1 MAFSP
6 VKASKDIT
14 AKYTRYLSTI
24 FSLADPD
31 FQRMFEQRLQ
41 ETPFSKGPFLE
52 VTDAFQK
59 GPTIMELI
67 ETGELPESFDRLGFH
82 ANRPLYRHQVDS
94 LRKLASGS
102 NAVVSTGTGSGKT
115 ESFLLPV
122 LRDLVMQSNEGKLSP
137 GVRAMLIYPMNALA
151 NDQMERLREL
161 LKDYPQIT
169 FGSYTGQTEEEY
181 RGALASYKTLN
192 NGQDPLPN
200 EMICRKQMKEAPPHI
215 LITNYAMLEYLMV
228 RPDDAVFF
236 HPQHTRH
243 WKYIVLDE
251 AHVYK
256 GSTGIEVSMLLRRL
270 KARLGKPNIQYI
282 LTSATLGSEEDNQAV
297 AAFAQNLCDSP
308 FFADDVI
315 RAKRIRLEQPPEC
328 APVDE
333 RFYEEIAQMIAADRS
348 EEQIS
353 EAIRAVYP
361 RLPADHMEALYQIA
375 YNDTF
380 YWELRKFLQ
389 KPRTVKEIL
398 RELRCTEQRLA
409 DFVTV
414 VTRAVHI
421 GAKLFDA
428 RYHMFLR
435 AAESVFVTFAPQ
447 KQLFLEARKTYMENG
462 QPYKVFEIATC
473 NHCHAIYI
481 LGRESSLHILEQ
493 DIYAADQEPRSA
505 YLVSNTINDS
515 DDEHTLENAGQS
527 VEAYEL
533 CTVCGAL
540 SRPGGKRICTHDQT
554 IAVQKVSLKEGAQ
567 RLTKCPSCE
576 NVSAAGVLRQ
586 FFVGQEAVTSVVGTS
601 LFENLPSYK
610 VSYQKQK
617 SQEAD
622 DWGFDDDG
630 ENEEEIRRDVGAK
643 QFIAFS
649 DSRQAAAFYATYLDQ
664 TYQNIVYKRL
674 VVETLAKRE
683 YAAGGKCLDDFVEDL
698 IGQFERYGIAKS
710 YSVRKEAWKAALHEV
725 VDNNGVTSLYN
736 MGLIRFDISGESIIG
751 NKKFELSQEEMHE
764 ICALFA
770 DWMMSEGAVSYPE
783 AMNREERSF
792 FAHNGIEH
800 EYTLSDADP
809 QRCTLSFMPSRA
821 DLSNKRLAY
830 LEKVLSK
837 KGTLPE
843 QGVVGLLE
851 AIWKRFFACEKE
863 KSLLEGKNGAYR
875 LRSDK
880 ILVSRPDRLYR
891 CKKCRRITPHNVE
904 NICPAYRCDGELE
917 PFEPGT
923 SFANNHYYQLY
934 RQMEIR
940 PLRVVEHTA
949 QLDKETAYEYQQ
961 QFKRKELDILSCSTT
976 FEMGVDVGSLETV
989 FMRNVPPSPAN
1000 YAQRAGRAGRSLY
1013 SAAFALT
1020 FCNKSNHDFSF
1031 FRDPARMIKG
1041 RIDPP
1046 VFNTENP
1053 KIAIRH
1059 VYATAFS
1066 FFWKK
1071 HPEMFS
1077 QTSDFMEKQGVDK
1090 FVAYLET
1097 QPEDLKQY
1105 LKDFLP
1111 EGLAREFDVDHFGWT
1126 QGLIGS
1132 EGVLMISAEEYAE
1145 TIRRLKEA
1153 QDAAFAENRTGVDAY
1168 TQRIHVFQRERILAY
1183 LARNN
1188 IFPKYGFPVDTVEL
1202 TILDRKN
1209 TRKTGLQLQRDLS
1222 SAISEYAPG
1231 AQIVAN
1237 GKLITSRYIRKR
1249 PDRSWKMQR
1258 YHYCHRCGELNLSFY
1273 DGDSVVPPGGE
1284 AHCRNC
1290 SEVLEHGG
1298 AGVFL
1303 IPEFGFEADGNDIRK
1318 PGLRKPVRTF
1328 RSEVSYIGGAMGED
1342 EDVHQLG
1349 NATVYIRSG
1358 KAEEMAVLNRSRFYV
1373 CQSCGYTELDEKRFT
1388 PTMTKKHRCASGRQ
1402 CGNSNLQ
1409 NFTLA
1414 YIFETDVLT
1423 LRFTGME
1430 VAEQDQALSLLY
1442 GILEGASRT
1451 LEVDRGDISGC
1462 LKWFRNG
1469 DTGRGNYGFVF
1480 YDKTPGGAGHVRRMQ
1495 DTEVLSKVLKE
1506 TLETIS
1512 SCTCGGGEL
1521 DTSCY
1526 SCLRNYYNQKHHEY
1540 LQRKHVVAF
1549 LRELFSLSEKADT
1562 NRICDSVPCKQLLE
1576 NN

>member
-6 VKASKDIT
+6 VNASKDIT
-14 AKYTRYLSTI
+14 KKYTRYLSTI
-24 FSLADPD
+24 FSLADPEY
-31 FQRMFEQRLQ
+31 QKLFEQRLG

-59 GPTIMELI
+59 GPTILELI
-67 ETGELPESFDRLGFH
+67 EQGELPATFDRLGFH

-122 LRDLVMQSNEGKLSP
+122 LRELVQQSNEGKLNP

-151 NDQMERLREL
+151 NDQIERLREL

-169 FGSYTGQTEEEY
+169 FGSYTGQTEEGYEI
-181 RGALASYKTLN
+181 ALQGYKNLN
-192 NGQDPLPN
+192 DGKEPLRN
-200 EMICRKQMKEAPPHI
+200 ELICRQQMKQTPPHI
-215 LITNYAMLEYLMV
+215 LVTNYAMLEYLMV
-228 RPDDAVFF
+228 RPDDDVFF
-236 HPQHTRH
+236 RPQYTQY

-270 KARLGKPNIQYI
+270 KARLGKPKIQYI
-282 LTSATLGSEEDNQAV
+282 LTSATLGSEDDNESV
-297 AAFAQNLCDSP
+297 AAFAENLCDSP
-308 FFADDVI
+308 FYADDII

-328 APVDE
+328 SAVPE
-333 RFYEEIAQMIAADRS
+333 SFYRTIAQLIADDAS
-348 EEQIS
+348 EERIS
-353 EAIRAVYP
+353 KAIQAVYP
-361 RLPADHMEALYQIA
+361 DVPDDHMEALYQIA
-375 YNDTF
+375 YRDTF
-380 YWELRKFLQ
+380 YWRLRAYLQ

-398 RELRCTEQRLA
+398 QEIGCTEQRLT

-414 VTRAVHI
+414 VTRAVHN

-435 AAESVFVTFAPQ
+435 AAESVFVTLAP
-447 KQLFLEARKTYMENG
+447 KKLLFLEARKTCFENG
-462 QPYKVFEIATC
+462 EPYKVFEIATC
-473 NHCHAIYI
+473 NHCHAMYI
-481 LGRESSLHILEQ
+481 LGRESENHILEQ
-493 DIYAADQEPRSA
+493 ATFVADQEPRSA
-505 YLVSNTINDS
+505 YLIANTANDS
-515 DDEHTLENAGQS
+515 DDEHTLELAGQE
-527 VEAYEL
+527 VETFEL
-533 CTVCGAL
+533 CAVCGAL
-540 SRPGGKRICTHDQT
+540 TRLGGKKICQHNHTVT
-554 IAVQKVSLKEGAQ
+554 VQKVSLKEDSQ
-567 RLTKCPSCE
+567 RLTKCAACE
-576 NVSAAGVLRQ
+576 NVSATGVLRQ

-610 VSYQKQK
+610 VTYQKQEA
-617 SQEAD
+617 QED
-622 DWGFDDDG
+622 DWGFDDDT
-630 ENEEEIRRDVGAK
+630 ETEETLRQDVGAK

-664 TYQNIVYKRL
+664 TYQNIAYKRL

-698 IGQFERYGIAKS
+698 IGQFERFGMAKS

-736 MGLIRFDISGESIIG
+736 MGLVRFDIVADHIVG
-751 NKKFELSQEEMHE
+751 NKKFGLSPEEMHE

-783 AMNREERSF
+783 AMNRDERSF

-800 EYTLSDADP
+800 EYTLSDANP
-809 QRCTLSFMPSRA
+809 QSCTLSFMPSRA

-830 LEKVLSK
+830 LEKVLKK

-843 QGVVGLLE
+843 QGVSGLLE
-851 AIWKRFFACEKE
+851 AIWRRFFACEKE
-863 KSLLEGKNGAYR
+863 NALLVGKNGTYR
-875 LRSDK
+875 IQSEK
-880 ILVSRPDRLYR
+880 ILVSRPGQLYR
-891 CKKCRRITPHNVE
+891 CKKCHRITPHNVE

-917 PFEPGT
+917 AFDPGT
-923 SFANNHYYQLY
+923 ALADNHYYQLY

-1000 YAQRAGRAGRSLY
+1000 YAQRAGRAGRSMY

-1031 FRDPARMIKG
+1031 FRDPTRMIKG

-1046 VFNTENP
+1046 IFNVENP

-1066 FFWKK
+1066 FFWKRY
-1071 HPEMFS
+1071 PEMFS
-1077 QTSDFMEKQGVDK
+1077 QTSEFMEKEGVEM
-1090 FVAYLET
+1090 FIAYLESK
-1097 QPEDLKQY
+1097 PEELKQY

-1111 EGLAREFDVDHFGWT
+1111 AGLIRAFDIENFGWI
-1126 QGLIGS
+1126 QGITGE
-1132 EGVLMISAEEYAE
+1132 EGVLTIAAEEYAE
-1145 TIRRLKEA
+1145 TIRRLREA
-1153 QDAAFAENRTGVDAY
+1153 QEAAFSEDRTGVDAY

-1183 LARNN
+1183 LARKN
-1188 IFPKYGFPVDTVEL
+1188 IFPKYGFPVDTVEM
-1202 TILDRKN
+1202 TILDRKS

-1249 PDRSWKMQR
+1249 PDRSWKMSR
-1258 YHYCHRCGELNLSFY
+1258 YHICQQCGDLNLSFY
-1273 DGDSVVPPGGE
+1273 EEGSGNLPEGE
-1284 AHCRNC
+1284 ALCQNC
-1290 SEVLEHGG
+1290 GAVLEYAK
-1298 AGVFL
+1298 AGVYL

-1318 PGLRKPVRTF
+1318 PGLKKPIRTF
-1328 RSEVSYIGGAMGED
+1328 KSEVSYIGGAMGED
-1342 EDVHQLG
+1342 EETYQLG
-1349 NATVYIRSG
+1349 NATVHVRSG
-1358 KAEEMAVLNRSRFYV
+1358 KSEELAVLNRSRFYV

-1388 PTMTKKHRCASGRQ
+1388 PTMTKKHRTASGWQ
-1402 CGNSNLQ
+1402 CGNNRLQ
-1409 NFTLA
+1409 NFSLA
-1414 YIFETDVLT
+1414 YRFETDVLT

-1430 VAEQDQALSLLY
+1430 ITTQEQALSLLY
-1442 GILEGASRT
+1442 GILEGASRA
-1451 LEVDRGDISGC
+1451 LEVERSDISGC
-1462 LKWFRNG
+1462 LKWFWNQ
-1469 DTGRGNYGFVF
+1469 DSGRGNYGFVF

-1495 DTEVLSKVLKE
+1495 NASVLERVLRAALEV
-1506 TLETIS
+1506 IS
-1512 SCTCGGGEL
+1512 GCTCGGSEL

-1526 SCLRNYYNQKHHEY
+1526 SCLRNYYNQKHHEL
-1540 LQRKHVVAF
+1540 LQRKYVIDF
-1549 LRELFSLSEKADT
+1549 LTTLFG
-1562 NRICDSVPCKQLLE
+1562 
-1576 NN
+1576 

>member
-6 VKASKDIT
+6 VNASKDIT
-14 AKYTRYLSTI
+14 KKYTRYLSTI
-24 FSLADPD
+24 FSLADPE
-31 FQRMFEQRLQ
+31 FQKLFEQRLQ

-59 GPTIMELI
+59 GLTILELI
-67 ETGELPESFDRLGFH
+67 EQGELPATFERLGFH
-82 ANRPLYRHQVDS
+82 TNRPLYRHQVDS
-94 LRKLASGS
+94 LRKLASGN

-115 ESFLLPV
+115 ESFLLPL
-122 LRDLVMQSNEGKLSP
+122 LRELVQQSNDGKLNP

-151 NDQMERLREL
+151 NDQIERLREL

-169 FGSYTGQTEEEY
+169 FGSYTGQTEEGYEI
-181 RGALASYKTLN
+181 ALQGYKNLN
-192 NGQDPLPN
+192 DGKEPLPN
-200 EMICRKQMKEAPPHI
+200 ELICRQQMKQTPPHI
-215 LITNYAMLEYLMV
+215 LVTNYAMLEYLMV
-228 RPDDAVFF
+228 RPDDDVFF
-236 HPQHTRH
+236 RPQYTQY

-270 KARLGKPNIQYI
+270 KARLGKPKIQYI
-282 LTSATLGSEEDNQAV
+282 LTSATLGSEDDNESV
-297 AAFAQNLCDSP
+297 AAFAENLCDSA
-308 FFADDVI
+308 FYAEDII
-315 RAKRIRLEQPPEC
+315 RAKRIRLEQPPDC
-328 APVDE
+328 KDVDE
-333 RFYEEIAQMIAADRS
+333 SFYRTIAQMIVTDRS
-348 EEQIS
+348 EDAIAAKIREFYPSAS
-353 EAIRAVYP
+353 E
-361 RLPADHMEALYQIA
+361 DHMEALYQIA
-375 YNDTF
+375 YRDTF
-380 YWELRKFLQ
+380 YWRLRAYLQ

-398 RELRCTEQRLA
+398 QEIGCTEQRLT

-414 VTRAVHI
+414 VTRAVHN

-435 AAESVFVTFAPQ
+435 AAESVFVTLAPK
-447 KQLFLEARKTYMENG
+447 KQLFLEARKTCFENG
-462 QPYKVFEIATC
+462 QAYKVFEIATC
-473 NHCHAIYI
+473 NHCHALYI
-481 LGRESSLHILEQ
+481 LGRESENHILEQ
-493 DIYAADQEPRSA
+493 STFVADQEPRSA
-505 YLVSNTINDS
+505 YLIANTANDS
-515 DDEHTLENAGQS
+515 DDEHTFEHVGQE
-527 VEAYEL
+527 VETYEL

-540 SRPGGKRICTHDQT
+540 TRPGGKKLCQHNHSIT
-554 IAVQKVSLKEGAQ
+554 VQKVSLKEGSQ
-567 RLTKCPSCE
+567 RLTKCAACE
-576 NVSAAGVLRQ
+576 NVSATGVLRQ

-610 VSYQKQK
+610 VTYQKQ
-617 SQEAD
+617 QTQTED
-622 DWGFDDDG
+622 DWGFDDA
-630 ENEEEIRRDVGAK
+630 EETEEELRKDVGAK

-683 YAAGGKCLDDFVEDL
+683 YASGGKCLDDFVEDL
-698 IGQFERYGIAKS
+698 IAQFERYGMAKNA
-710 YSVRKEAWKAALHEV
+710 SVRKEAWKAALHEV
-725 VDNNGVTSLYN
+725 IDNNGVTSLYN
-736 MGLIRFDISGESIIG
+736 MGLIRFDILADHIIG
-751 NKKFELSQEEMHE
+751 NKKFGLSQEEMHE

-783 AMNREERSF
+783 AMNRDERSF
-792 FAHNGIEH
+792 YAHNGIEH
-800 EYTLSDADP
+800 EYTLSDANP
-809 QRCTLSFMPSRA
+809 QSCTLSFMPSRA

-830 LEKVLSK
+830 LEKVLRK

-843 QGVVGLLE
+843 QGVVGLLD

-863 KSLLEGKNGAYR
+863 KALLVGKNGTYR
-875 LRSDK
+875 LQSEK
-880 ILVSRPDRLYR
+880 ILVSRPGQLYR
-891 CKKCRRITPHNVE
+891 CKKCHRVTPHNVE

-917 PFEPGT
+917 PFDP
-923 SFANNHYYQLY
+923 SINFADSHYYQLY

-1000 YAQRAGRAGRSLY
+1000 YAQRAGRAGRSMY

-1031 FRDPARMIKG
+1031 FRDPVRMIKG

-1046 VFNTENP
+1046 VFNVANP

-1066 FFWKK
+1066 FFWKEY
-1071 HPEMFS
+1071 PEMFS
-1077 QTSDFMEKQGVDK
+1077 QTSEFMEKQGVEQ
-1090 FVAYLET
+1090 FVAYLESK
-1097 QPEDLKQY
+1097 PEKLKQY

-1111 EGLAREFDVDHFGWT
+1111 DDLIRVFDVEHFGWV
-1126 QGLIGS
+1126 QGITGE
-1132 EGVLMISAEEYAE
+1132 EGVLTIAAEEYEE
-1145 TIRRLKEA
+1145 TIRRLREA
-1153 QDAAFAENRTGVDAY
+1153 QETAFAEDRTGVDAY

-1183 LARNN
+1183 LARKN
-1188 IFPKYGFPVDTVEL
+1188 IFPKYGFPVDTVEM
-1202 TILDRKN
+1202 TILDRKS

-1249 PDRSWKMQR
+1249 PDRSWKMSR
-1258 YHYCHRCGELNLSFY
+1258 YHICQQCGDLNLSFY
-1273 DGDSVVPPGGE
+1273 EEGGSYLPEGE
-1284 AHCRNC
+1284 ALCQNC
-1290 SEVLEHGG
+1290 GAVLEYAK
-1298 AGVFL
+1298 AGVYL

-1318 PGLRKPVRTF
+1318 PGLKKPIRTF
-1328 RSEVSYIGGAMGED
+1328 KSEVSYIGGAMGED
-1342 EDVHQLG
+1342 EETYQLG
-1349 NATVYIRSG
+1349 NATVHVRSG
-1358 KAEEMAVLNRSRFYV
+1358 KSEELAVLNRSRFYV

-1388 PTMTKKHRCASGRQ
+1388 PTMTKKHRTASGWQ
-1402 CGNSNLQ
+1402 CRNNRLQ
-1409 NFTLA
+1409 NFSLA
-1414 YIFETDVLT
+1414 YRFETDVLT

-1430 VAEQDQALSLLY
+1430 ITTQEQALSLLY
-1442 GILEGASRT
+1442 GILEGASRA
-1451 LEVDRGDISGC
+1451 LEVERNDISGC
-1462 LKWFRNG
+1462 LKWFWNQ
-1469 DTGRGNYGFVF
+1469 DSGRGNYGFVF

-1495 DTEVLSKVLKE
+1495 NAKVLE
-1506 TLETIS
+1506 RVLREALETIS
-1512 SCTCGGGEL
+1512 GCTCGGSEL

-1526 SCLRNYYNQKHHEY
+1526 SCLRNYYNQKHHEL
-1540 LQRKHVVAF
+1540 LQRKYVIEY
-1549 LRELFSLSEKADT
+1549 LRELF
-1562 NRICDSVPCKQLLE
+1562 N
-1576 NN
+1576 

>member
-6 VKASKDIT
+6 VNASKDIT
-14 AKYTRYLSTI
+14 KKYTRYLSTI
-24 FSLADPD
+24 FSLADPE
-31 FQRMFEQRLQ
+31 FQKLFEQRLQ

-59 GPTIMELI
+59 GPTILELI
-67 ETGELPESFDRLGFH
+67 EQGELPATFDRLGFH
-82 ANRPLYRHQVDS
+82 TNRPLYRHQVDS

-122 LRDLVMQSNEGKLSP
+122 LRELVQQSNDGKLNP

-151 NDQMERLREL
+151 NDQIERLREL
-161 LKDYPQIT
+161 LRDYPQIT
-169 FGSYTGQTEEEY
+169 FGSYTGQTEEGYEI
-181 RGALASYKTLN
+181 ALQGYKNLN
-192 NGQDPLPN
+192 DGKEPLPN
-200 EMICRKQMKEAPPHI
+200 ELICRQQMKQTPPHI
-215 LITNYAMLEYLMV
+215 LVTNYAMLEYLMV
-228 RPDDAVFF
+228 RPDDDVFF
-236 HPQHTRH
+236 RPQYTQY

-270 KARLGKPNIQYI
+270 KARLGKPKIQYI
-282 LTSATLGSEEDNQAV
+282 LTSATLGSEDDNESV
-297 AAFAQNLCDSP
+297 AAFAENLCDSP
-308 FFADDVI
+308 FYAEDII
-315 RAKRIRLEQPPEC
+315 RAKRIRLEQPPDC
-328 APVDE
+328 KDVDE
-333 RFYEEIAQMIAADRS
+333 CFYRTIAQMIATDRS
-348 EEQIS
+348 EDAITATIREFYPGAS
-353 EAIRAVYP
+353 E
-361 RLPADHMEALYQIA
+361 DHMDALYQIA
-375 YNDTF
+375 YRDAF
-380 YWELRKFLQ
+380 YWRLRAYLQ

-398 RELRCTEQRLA
+398 QEIGCTEQRLT

-414 VTRAVHI
+414 VTRAVHN

-435 AAESVFVTFAPQ
+435 AAESVFVTLAPK
-447 KQLFLEARKTYMENG
+447 KQLFLEARKTCFENG
-462 QPYKVFEIATC
+462 QAYKVFEIATC
-473 NHCHAIYI
+473 NHCHALYI
-481 LGRESSLHILEQ
+481 LGRESENHILEQ
-493 DIYAADQEPRSA
+493 ATFVADQEPRSA
-505 YLVSNTINDS
+505 YLIANTANDS
-515 DDEHTLENAGQS
+515 DDEHTFEHAGQE
-527 VEAYEL
+527 VETYEL

-540 SRPGGKRICTHDQT
+540 TRPGGKKLCQHSHSIT
-554 IAVQKVSLKEGAQ
+554 VQKVSLKEGSQ
-567 RLTKCPSCE
+567 RLTKCAACE
-576 NVSAAGVLRQ
+576 NVSATGVLRQ

-610 VSYQKQK
+610 VTYQKQT
-617 SQEAD
+617 QAED
-622 DWGFDDDG
+622 DWGFDDT
-630 ENEEEIRRDVGAK
+630 EETEEELRKDVGAK

-683 YAAGGKCLDDFVEDL
+683 YTSGGKCLDDFVEDL
-698 IGQFERYGIAKS
+698 IAQFERYGMAKNA
-710 YSVRKEAWKAALHEV
+710 SVRKEAWKAALHEV
-725 VDNNGVTSLYN
+725 IDNNGVTSLYN
-736 MGLIRFDISGESIIG
+736 MGLIRFDIQGDHIIG
-751 NKKFELSQEEMHE
+751 NKKFNLSQAEMYE

-783 AMNREERSF
+783 AMNRDERSF

-800 EYTLSDADP
+800 EYTLSDANP
-809 QRCTLSFMPSRA
+809 QSCTLSFMPSRA

-830 LEKVLSK
+830 LEKVLRK

-843 QGVVGLLE
+843 QGVVGLLD

-863 KSLLEGKNGAYR
+863 KALLVSKNGTYR
-875 LRSDK
+875 IQSEK
-880 ILVSRPDRLYR
+880 ILVSRPGQLYR
-891 CKKCRRITPHNVE
+891 CKKCHRITPHNVMDV
-904 NICPAYRCDGELE
+904 CPAYRCDGELE
-917 PFEPGT
+917 SFDPSV
-923 SFANNHYYQLY
+923 SFADSHYYQLY

-1000 YAQRAGRAGRSLY
+1000 YAQRAGRAGRSMY

-1031 FRDPARMIKG
+1031 FRDPVRMIKG

-1046 VFNTENP
+1046 VFNVANP

-1066 FFWKK
+1066 FFWKEY
-1071 HPEMFS
+1071 PEMFS
-1077 QTSDFMEKQGVDK
+1077 QTSEFMEKQGVEQ
-1090 FVAYLET
+1090 FITYLESK
-1097 QPEDLKQY
+1097 PEKLKQY

-1111 EGLAREFDVDHFGWT
+1111 DELIRAFDVEHCGWV
-1126 QGLIGS
+1126 QGITGE
-1132 EGVLMISAEEYAE
+1132 EGVLTIAAEEYAE
-1145 TIRRLKEA
+1145 TIRRLREA
-1153 QDAAFAENRTGVDAY
+1153 QEAAFTEDRTGVDAY

-1183 LARNN
+1183 LARKN
-1188 IFPKYGFPVDTVEL
+1188 IFPKYGFPVDTVEM
-1202 TILDRKN
+1202 TILDRKS

-1249 PDRSWKMQR
+1249 PDRSWKMSR
-1258 YHYCHRCGELNLSFY
+1258 YHICQQCGDLNLRFY
-1273 DGDSVVPPGGE
+1273 EEGGSYLPEGE
-1284 AHCRNC
+1284 ALCQNC
-1290 SEVLEHGG
+1290 GAVLEYAK
-1298 AGVFL
+1298 AGVYL

-1318 PGLRKPVRTF
+1318 PGLKKPIRTF
-1328 RSEVSYIGGAMGED
+1328 KSEVSYIGGAMGED
-1342 EDVHQLG
+1342 EETYQLG
-1349 NATVYIRSG
+1349 NATVHVRSG
-1358 KAEEMAVLNRSRFYV
+1358 KSEELAVLNRSRFYV

-1388 PTMTKKHRCASGRQ
+1388 PTMTKKHRTASGWQ
-1402 CGNSNLQ
+1402 CGNNRLQ
-1409 NFTLA
+1409 NFSLA
-1414 YIFETDVLT
+1414 YRFETDVLT

-1430 VAEQDQALSLLY
+1430 ITTQEQALSLLY
-1442 GILEGASRT
+1442 GILEGASRA
-1451 LEVDRGDISGC
+1451 LEVERSDISGC
-1462 LKWFRNG
+1462 LKWFWNQ
-1469 DTGRGNYGFVF
+1469 DSGRGNYGFVF

-1495 DTEVLSKVLKE
+1495 NAKVLE
-1506 TLETIS
+1506 CVLREALDTIS
-1512 SCTCGGGEL
+1512 GCTCGGSEL

-1526 SCLRNYYNQKHHEY
+1526 SCLRNYYNQKHHEL
-1540 LQRKHVVAF
+1540 LQRKYVIEF
-1549 LRELFSLSEKADT
+1549 LRNLF
-1562 NRICDSVPCKQLLE
+1562 N
-1576 NN
+1576 

>member
-6 VKASKDIT
+6 VIASKDIT
-14 AKYTRYLSTI
+14 KKYTRYLSTI
-24 FSLADPD
+24 FSLADPEY
-31 FQRMFEQRLQ
+31 QKLFEQRLQ

-67 ETGELPESFDRLGFH
+67 EQGELPIGFDRLGFH
-82 ANRPLYRHQVDS
+82 MNRPLYRHQVDS
-94 LRKLASGS
+94 LYKLASGS

-122 LRDLVMQSNEGKLSP
+122 LKELVVQGNEGKLNP

-151 NDQMERLREL
+151 NDQIERLREL

-181 RGALASYKTLN
+181 RDALIGYKNLN
-192 NGQDPLPN
+192 NGEDPLPN
-200 EMICRKQMKEAPPHI
+200 ELICRQQMKKAPPHI

-228 RPDDAVFF
+228 RPDDDVFF
-236 HPQHTRH
+236 RPQYTQY

-270 KARLGKPNIQYI
+270 KARLGKPKIQYI
-282 LTSATLGSEEDNQAV
+282 LTSATLGSEDDNESV
-297 AAFAQNLCDSP
+297 AAFAENLCDSP
-308 FFADDVI
+308 FYAEDVI
-315 RAKRIRLEQPPEC
+315 RAKRIRLEQPPAC
-328 APVDE
+328 KKVDE
-333 RFYEEIAQMIAADRS
+333 SFYRTIAQLITDDAS
-348 EEQIS
+348 EEHIS
-353 EAIRAVYP
+353 KAIRVAYP
-361 RLPADHMEALYQIA
+361 YAPEDHMEALYQIA
-375 YNDTF
+375 YTDSF
-380 YWELRKFLQ
+380 YWRLRSYLQ

-398 RELRCTEQRLA
+398 QEIGCTEQRLT

-414 VTRAVHI
+414 VTRAVHN

-435 AAESVFVTFAPQ
+435 AAESVFVTLAPR
-447 KQLFLEARKTYMENG
+447 KQLFLEARKTCFENG
-462 QPYKVFEIATC
+462 NPYKVFEIATC
-473 NHCHAIYI
+473 NHCHAMYI
-481 LGRESSLHILEQ
+481 LGRESENHILEQ
-493 DIYAADQEPRSA
+493 AAFVADQEPRSA
-505 YLVSNTINDS
+505 YLIANTVNDS
-515 DDEHTLENAGQS
+515 DDEHTLELAGQS
-527 VEAYEL
+527 IETYEL
-533 CTVCGAL
+533 CAVCGAL
-540 SRPGGKRICTHDQT
+540 TRPGGKRLCQHNYSVT
-554 IAVQKVSLKEGAQ
+554 VQKVSLKEGSQ
-567 RLTKCPSCE
+567 RLTKCAACE
-576 NVSAAGVLRQ
+576 NVSATGVLRQ

-610 VSYQKQK
+610 VTYQKQEV
-617 SQEAD
+617 QED
-622 DWGFDDDG
+622 DWGFGDDSETED
-630 ENEEEIRRDVGAK
+630 IVRQDVGAK

-698 IGQFERYGIAKS
+698 ISQFERYGMAKS

-736 MGLIRFDISGESIIG
+736 MGLIRFDIVGDHIVG
-751 NKKFELSQEEMHE
+751 NKKFSLSQEEMHE

-770 DWMMSEGAVSYPE
+770 DWMMSEGAISYPE
-783 AMNREERSF
+783 AMNRDERSF

-800 EYTLSDADP
+800 EYTLSDANP
-809 QRCTLSFMPSRA
+809 QSCTLSFMPSRA

-830 LEKVLSK
+830 LEKVLKK
-837 KGTLPE
+837 KGTLPA
-843 QGVVGLLE
+843 QGVTGLLE
-851 AIWKRFFACEKE
+851 AIWERFFACKKE
-863 KSLLEGKNGAYR
+863 DALLIGKNGTYR
-875 LRSDK
+875 IQSEK
-880 ILVSRPDRLYR
+880 ILISRPGQLYR
-891 CKKCRRITPHNVE
+891 CRKCHRITPHNVE
-904 NICPAYRCDGELE
+904 NVCPAYRCDGELE
-917 PFEPGT
+917 TFDP
-923 SFANNHYYQLY
+923 SVVFAENHYYQLY

-1000 YAQRAGRAGRSLY
+1000 YAQRAGRAGRSMY

-1031 FRDPARMIKG
+1031 FRDPTRMIKG

-1046 VFNTENP
+1046 VFNVENP

-1059 VYATAFS
+1059 VYASAFG
-1066 FFWKK
+1066 FFWKQN
-1071 HPEMFS
+1071 PQMFS
-1077 QTSDFMEKQGVDK
+1077 QTSEFMEKQGVEQ
-1090 FVAYLET
+1090 FIAYLESK
-1097 QPEDLKQY
+1097 PEKLKQY

-1111 EGLAREFDVDHFGWT
+1111 DGLVHEFDIEHFGWI
-1126 QGLIGS
+1126 QGITGE
-1132 EGVLMISAEEYAE
+1132 EGVLTIAAEDYAE
-1145 TIRRLKEA
+1145 TIRRLREA
-1153 QDAAFAENRTGVDAY
+1153 QESAFSEGRTGVDAY

-1183 LARNN
+1183 LARKN
-1188 IFPKYGFPVDTVEL
+1188 IFPKYGFPVDTVEM
-1202 TILDRKN
+1202 TILDRKS

-1249 PDRSWKMQR
+1249 PDRSWKMSR
-1258 YHYCHRCGELNLSFY
+1258 YHICQQCGDLNLSFY
-1273 DGDSVVPPGGE
+1273 EEGGSYLPE
-1284 AHCRNC
+1284 GEPICQNC
-1290 SEVLEHGG
+1290 GAALEYSK
-1298 AGVFL
+1298 AGVYL

-1318 PGLRKPVRTF
+1318 PGLKKPIRTF

-1342 EDVHQLG
+1342 EDTYQLG
-1349 NATVYIRSG
+1349 NATVHVRSG

-1373 CQSCGYTELDEKRFT
+1373 CQSCGYTELDERRFT
-1388 PTMTKKHRCASGRQ
+1388 PAMTKKHRTASGWQ
-1402 CGNSNLQ
+1402 CSNNKLQ
-1409 NFTLA
+1409 NFSLA
-1414 YIFETDVLT
+1414 YRFETDVLT

-1430 VAEQDQALSLLY
+1430 ITTQEQALSLLY
-1442 GILEGASRT
+1442 GILEGASSA
-1451 LEVDRGDISGC
+1451 LEVERSDISGC
-1462 LKWFRNG
+1462 LKWFWNEES
-1469 DTGRGNYGFVF
+1469 GRGNYGFVF

-1495 DTEVLSKVLKE
+1495 NANVLERVLRAA
-1506 TLETIS
+1506 LELIS
-1512 SCTCGGGEL
+1512 GCTCGGTEL

-1526 SCLRNYYNQKHHEY
+1526 SCLRNYYNQKHHEL
-1540 LQRKHVVAF
+1540 LQRRYVIDF
-1549 LRELFSLSEKADT
+1549 LQKLF
-1562 NRICDSVPCKQLLE
+1562 C
-1576 NN
+1576 

>member
-6 VKASKDIT
+6 VNASKDIT
-14 AKYTRYLSTI
+14 KKYTRYLSTI
-24 FSLADPD
+24 FSLADPE
-31 FQRMFEQRLQ
+31 FQKLFEQRLQ

-67 ETGELPESFDRLGFH
+67 DQGELPVTFDRLGFH

-122 LRDLVMQSNEGKLSP
+122 LRELVQQSNDGKLNP

-151 NDQMERLREL
+151 NDQIERLREL

-169 FGSYTGQTEEEY
+169 FGSYTGQTEEGYEI
-181 RGALASYKTLN
+181 ALQGYKNLN
-192 NGQDPLPN
+192 DGKEPLPN
-200 EMICRKQMKEAPPHI
+200 ELICRQQMKQTPPHI
-215 LITNYAMLEYLMV
+215 LVTNYAMLEYLMV
-228 RPDDAVFF
+228 RPDDDVFF
-236 HPQHTRH
+236 RPQYTQY

-270 KARLGKPNIQYI
+270 KARLGKPKIQYI
-282 LTSATLGSEEDNQAV
+282 LTSATLGSEDDNESV
-297 AAFAQNLCDSP
+297 AAFAENLCDSP
-308 FFADDVI
+308 FYAEDII
-315 RAKRIRLEQPPEC
+315 RAKRIRLEQPPDC
-328 APVDE
+328 DNVDE
-333 RFYEEIAQMIAADRS
+333 SFYRTIAQMIATDRS
-348 EEQIS
+348 EDAIAAKIREFYPSAS
-353 EAIRAVYP
+353 E
-361 RLPADHMEALYQIA
+361 DHMEALYQIA
-375 YNDTF
+375 YRDTF
-380 YWELRKFLQ
+380 YWRLRAYLQ

-398 RELRCTEQRLA
+398 QEIGCTEQHLT

-414 VTRAVHI
+414 VTRAVHN

-435 AAESVFVTFAPQ
+435 AADSVFVTLAPK
-447 KQLFLEARKTYMENG
+447 KQLFLEARKTCFENG
-462 QPYKVFEIATC
+462 QAYKVFEIATC
-473 NHCHAIYI
+473 NHCHALYI
-481 LGRESSLHILEQ
+481 LGRESENHILEQ
-493 DIYAADQEPRSA
+493 ATFVADQEPRSA
-505 YLVSNTINDS
+505 YLIANTANDS
-515 DDEHTLENAGQS
+515 DDEHTFEHAGQE
-527 VEAYEL
+527 VETYEL

-540 SRPGGKRICTHDQT
+540 TRPGGKKLCQHNHFIT
-554 IAVQKVSLKEGAQ
+554 VQKVSLKEGSQ
-567 RLTKCPSCE
+567 RLTKCAACE
-576 NVSAAGVLRQ
+576 NVSATGVLRQ

-610 VSYQKQK
+610 VTYQKQET
-617 SQEAD
+617 QTED
-622 DWGFDDDG
+622 DWGFDDAEG
-630 ENEEEIRRDVGAK
+630 TEEELRRDVGAK

-674 VVETLAKRE
+674 VVETLVKRE
-683 YAAGGKCLDDFVEDL
+683 YASGGKCLDDFVEDL
-698 IGQFERYGIAKS
+698 IAQFERYGLAKNA
-710 YSVRKEAWKAALHEV
+710 SVRKEAWKAALHEV
-725 VDNNGVTSLYN
+725 IDNNGVTSLYN
-736 MGLIRFDISGESIIG
+736 MGLIRFDIQGDHIIS
-751 NKKFELSQEEMHE
+751 NKKFNLSQEEMHE

-770 DWMMSEGAVSYPE
+770 DWMMSEGAVNYPE
-783 AMNREERSF
+783 AMNRDERSF

-800 EYTLSDADP
+800 EYTLSDANP
-809 QRCTLSFMPSRA
+809 QSCTLSFMPSRA

-830 LEKVLSK
+830 LEKVLKK

-843 QGVVGLLE
+843 QGVTGLLE

-863 KSLLEGKNGAYR
+863 NALLIGKNGTYR
-875 LRSDK
+875 IQSEK
-880 ILVSRPDRLYR
+880 ILVSRPSQLYR
-891 CKKCRRITPHNVE
+891 CKKCYRITPHNVMDV
-904 NICPAYRCDGELE
+904 CPAYRCDGELE
-917 PFEPGT
+917 PFDPSV
-923 SFANNHYYQLY
+923 SFADSHYYHLY

-1000 YAQRAGRAGRSLY
+1000 YAQRAGRAGRSMY

-1031 FRDPARMIKG
+1031 FRDPTRMIKG
-1041 RIDPP
+1041 RINPP
-1046 VFNTENP
+1046 VFNVANP

-1066 FFWKK
+1066 FFWKEY
-1071 HPEMFS
+1071 PEMFS
-1077 QTSDFMEKQGVDK
+1077 QTSEFMEKQGVEK
-1090 FVAYLET
+1090 FIAYLESK
-1097 QPEDLKQY
+1097 PGRLKQY

-1111 EGLAREFDVDHFGWT
+1111 DDLIHAFDVEHFGWV
-1126 QGLIGS
+1126 QGIIGE
-1132 EGVLMISAEEYAE
+1132 EGVLTIAAEEYAE
-1145 TIRRLKEA
+1145 TIRRLREA
-1153 QDAAFAENRTGVDAY
+1153 QEAAFTEERTGVDAY

-1183 LARNN
+1183 LARKN
-1188 IFPKYGFPVDTVEL
+1188 IFPKYGFPVDTVEM
-1202 TILDRKN
+1202 TILDRKS

-1249 PDRSWKMQR
+1249 PDRSWKMSR
-1258 YHYCHRCGELNLSFY
+1258 YHICQQCGDLNLSFY
-1273 DGDSVVPPGGE
+1273 EDGGSYLPEGE
-1284 AHCRNC
+1284 PLCRNC
-1290 SEVLEHGG
+1290 GTALEYSK
-1298 AGVFL
+1298 AGVYL
-1303 IPEFGFEADGNDIRK
+1303 IPEFGFEADGNNIRK
-1318 PGLRKPVRTF
+1318 PGLKKPIRTF

-1342 EDVHQLG
+1342 EDTYQLG
-1349 NATVYIRSG
+1349 NATVHVRSG
-1358 KAEEMAVLNRSRFYV
+1358 KTEEMAVLNRSRFYV

-1388 PTMTKKHRCASGRQ
+1388 PTMTKKHRTASGWQ
-1402 CGNSNLQ
+1402 CGNNKLQ
-1409 NFTLA
+1409 NFSLA
-1414 YIFETDVLT
+1414 YRFETDVLT

-1430 VAEQDQALSLLY
+1430 ITTQEQALSLLY
-1442 GILEGASRT
+1442 GVLEGASRA
-1451 LEVDRGDISGC
+1451 LEVERSDISGC
-1462 LKWFRNG
+1462 LKWFWNQ
-1469 DTGRGNYGFVF
+1469 DSGRGNYGFVF

-1495 DTEVLSKVLKE
+1495 DVKVLEAVLKE
-1506 TLETIS
+1506 ALNTIS
-1512 SCTCGGGEL
+1512 GCTCGGAEL

-1526 SCLRNYYNQKHHEY
+1526 SCLRNYNNQKHHEL
-1540 LQRKHVVAF
+1540 LQRRYVIDF
-1549 LRELFSLSEKADT
+1549 LQQLF
-1562 NRICDSVPCKQLLE
+1562 C
-1576 NN
+1576 